1 LAAFRKGLDETGY
14 VEDQNVTVEYQWLEG
29 QFDGLL
35 ALMTDRSA
43 VVWS

>member
-14 VEDQNVTVEYQWLEG
+14 VENVTVEYQWLEG

-35 ALMTDRSA
+35 ALMPDRSA